1 VAIAS
6 RDTGKRIETWLSPAL
21 ARELKELADR
31 DRCSV
36 SAVIRN
42 AVEDRLLREQIERT
56 KDAERA
62 A

>member
-6 RDTGKRIETWLSPAL
+6 KDTGKRIETWLSPSL

-31 DRCSV
+31 DRRSM

-42 AVEDRLLREQIERT
+42 AVEDRLRADQER
-56 KDAERA
+56 RA
-62 A
+62 